1 MVSFIYQ
8 SFADAQELRI
18 VQFLKKTFTI
28 ITRVLHV
35 VFSKLDH
42 VGTFSGSLHIFAHN
56 LAPEGFWNIDHL
68 QTVSV
73 RIQRSES
80 HLCGSNL

>member
-1 MVSFIYQ
+1 MLSFIDQ
-8 SFADAQELRI
+8 SFANAQELTI
-18 VQFLKKTFTI
+18 VQFFLKTFTI

-35 VFSKLDH
+35 VFHKLDH
-42 VGTFSGSLHIFAHN
+42 VGTFSGSLHIFANN

-80 HLCGSNL
+80 LLCGCNL

>member
-1 MVSFIYQ
+1 MLSFVYQ
-8 SFADAQELRI
+8 SFANAQELRI
-18 VQFLKKTFTI
+18 VQFINKKITI

-35 VFSKLDH
+35 VFRKLDH

-56 LAPEGFWNIDHL
+56 LAPEGFWNIAHL

-73 RIQRSES
+73 IISES
-80 HLCGSNL
+80 HLRGCNL